1 MSLVETF
8 HVVRDRSRAGQPR
21 WRCVQELCDF
31 QNARPQK
38 LKNAPSR
45 KGTEE
50 MPDAVHLN

>member
-8 HVVRDRSRAGQPR
+8 HVARDRSRAGQPR